1 MQHPKVFKVGTD
13 ACILGALA
21 RIGEATS
28 ILDVGTGSGVV
39 ALMCAQRN
47 SKAKILGVDS
57 NHFSVELATKNF
69 SDSIFSDRLSCT
81 LTCLRMYCP
90 I

>member
-1 MQHPKVFKVGTD
+1 MVGTD
-13 ACILGALA
+13 ACMLGALA
-21 RIGEATS
+21 RIGEAIS

-69 SDSIFSDRLSCT
+69 SNSIFSA
-81 LTCLRMYCP
+81 
-90 I
+90 